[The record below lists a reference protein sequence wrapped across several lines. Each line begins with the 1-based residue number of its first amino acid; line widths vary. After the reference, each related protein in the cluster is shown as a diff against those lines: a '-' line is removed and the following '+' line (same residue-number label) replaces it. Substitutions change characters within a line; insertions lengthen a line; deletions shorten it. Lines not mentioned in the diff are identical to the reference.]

1 MSKKLKVL
9 LIFDSPY
16 KVARGHD
23 FKEEFK
29 DFDWD
34 TERFVYEALQENE
47 HEIKMLGIHDDIHP
61 LLDEISEFKPDIVF
75 NLVEVFD
82 NKSNL
87 DKDIAGLLEL
97 LGVPYTGACPRVLMI
112 CNHKALCKKILSFH
126 KIKVPNFYVFNRGK
140 KVWLPKKLKLPV
152 IVKPVAEEASRGISQ
167 ASVVDT
173 EEALIERVRFIHE
186 SVNDDAIAEE
196 YIDGREFYV
205 SVIGDKKLQVFP
217 LREMKFGQFPEDE
230 PRIATF
236 KAKWDY
242 DYRER
247 WGIKNTF
254 AGRIPDGMQEKVEDV
269 CKRAY
274 RAIEIKSY
282 ARFDIRVNPDGV
294 VYILEVNANP
304 NLDKEDEMGE
314 AAIRGGIPYPKLINK
329 IISLALTRHENSV

>member
-16 KVARGHD
+16 KVERGHD

-29 DFDWD
+29 DLDWD
-34 TERFVYEALQENE
+34 TERFVYDALQENG
-47 HEIKMLGIHDDIHP
+47 HEIRMLGIHDDIHP
-61 LLDEISEFKPDIVF
+61 LLEEINEFKPDIVF

-97 LGVPYTGACPRVLMI
+97 LGVPYTGACPRVLMV
-112 CNHKALCKKILSFH
+112 CNHKALCKKILSYH
-126 KIKVPNFYVFNRGK
+126 KIKVPNFYVFHRGK

-186 SVNDDAIAEE
+186 SINDDAIAEE

-230 PRIATF
+230 PRVATY

-254 AGRIPDGMQEKVEDV
+254 AGRLGEGIQEKVEDV

-274 RAIEIKSY
+274 RAIEVKSY
-282 ARFDIRVNPDGV
+282 ARFDIRVTVDGV

-314 AAIRGGIPYPKLINK
+314 AAIKGGVPFPRLIQK
-329 IISLALTRHENSV
+329 IITLALTRHENSV